1 MTRQQAI
8 ALIQYISRAHGIIP
22 TVGSEWEIIREGLTC
37 LENTANGKGI
47 LTYTGNEAEQKPN
60 LKSV

>member
-1 MTRQQAI
+1 M
-8 ALIQYISRAHGIIP
+8 IP
-22 TVGSEWEIIREGLTC
+22 TTGAEWEIIREALTC

-47 LTYTGNEAEQKPN
+47 LTYTGNEAEKSQPS